1 MKVESRERQKRWRG
15 ERGGSG
21 WEIQKKRNGEKVDK
35 KSKQR
40 GKMDVGLL
48 NEDGQNG

>member
-1 MKVESRERQKRWRG
+1 MKRRK
-15 ERGGSG
+15 G
-21 WEIQKKRNGEKVDK
+21 WEGVRDSKEERNGEKVDK